1 VRSRV
6 GGTRRL
12 GCRLFR
18 FAVLSV
24 LLNVVALPA
33 HGAPKKHVI
42 VDGNRTRAV
51 HTIPLYDENYRA
63 IRPDDDR
70 PMPFSTRNTCGD
82 CHDYEKIG
90 MGWHFDASANVTDT
104 GRPGEPWVLVDEGC
118 GVQLPISY
126 RGWQGTWRP
135 QDLGMTEW
143 DFVKAFGRHM
153 PGGDVGDKDDPE
165 PNPEAR
171 WNVSGNVEINCLAC
185 HNASA
190 DQNQSEWAIQIARE
204 NYRWAA
210 TAASAL
216 GVVLNM
222 ASRLPD
228 YYDLID
234 GPNKDNQWAAVPEVE
249 YNGGRFNQKSCVFF
263 DVNRNPPNNR
273 CYYCHSSVP
282 KNVDPNKVWAWD
294 GDVHLLAGLTCT
306 DCHRNGLDHFISRG
320 YEGGSTDPAYSTLT
334 CRGCH
339 LGDLAGQGFEFKG
352 GRMAA
357 PRPLHRGL
365 PAVHLEKMS
374 CTACH
379 SGFLPGD
386 KTERIRT
393 ARANRLGI
401 HGRAQWDTE
410 LPYIMAPVF
419 VRNANDKIEPHEIMW
434 PAFWGA
440 MKGDKVTPISLDVVA
455 PVVTALREAEAKAKQ
470 EVERQKE
477 EAAAPE
483 KKAEETGQTPKQEG
497 GNAAETGSSPAPAE
511 GQAEAAESGEA
522 AAAPGEGKGE
532 GEGEG
537 EEQEKKEEEII
548 AEIVSEETAPL
559 TEYQVAK
566 VLTDLATKTE
576 QDQQPVYVAGG
587 KLYKLAP
594 GGASLTAMEHSSA
607 APYSWAFAHDV
618 RPASQSL
625 GARGCTDCHI
635 EDSNFFFGAVE
646 AATPTPLG
654 TPVSTPMYAMTQLD
668 PKLLTALDVQADL
681 RTPFVIAALV
691 MTVILA
697 LALIHSG
704 LHAVESVLRLFVPS
718 GGKK

>member
-1 VRSRV
+1 M
-6 GGTRRL
+6 L
-12 GCRLFR
+12 GVL
-18 FAVLSV
+18 LSV
-24 LLNVVALPA
+24 VTLPVY
-33 HGAPKKHVI
+33 GAPRKHVI

-51 HTIPLYDENYRA
+51 HTIPLYDENYET

-82 CHDYEKIG
+82 CHDYEKIT
-90 MGWHFDASANVTDT
+90 MGWHFDSSKNITDP

-126 RGWQGTWRP
+126 RGWAGTWKP
-135 QDLGMTEW
+135 QDIGMTDW
-143 DFVKAFGRHM
+143 DFAKAFGRHM
-153 PGGDVGDKDDPE
+153 PGGDVGDKDDRE
-165 PNPEAR
+165 PDPKAR
-171 WNVSGNVEINCLAC
+171 WNVSGNIEINCLAC

-190 DQNQSEWAIQIARE
+190 DQNQSEWAVQMGRE
-204 NYRWAA
+204 NFRWAA
-210 TAASAL
+210 TAASGL

-222 ASRLPD
+222 ASRLPE

-234 GPNKDNQWAAVPEVE
+234 GPNKDNRWAAVPEVD
-249 YNGGRFNQKSCVFF
+249 YANHRFNRKSCVFF

-282 KNVDPNKVWAWD
+282 RNVDPNKVWAWD

-306 DCHRNGLDHFISRG
+306 DCHRNGLDHFVSRG
-320 YEGGSTDPAYSTLT
+320 YEGENSDPAYSTLT

-339 LGDLAGQGFEFKG
+339 LGDSAGQGFEFKG

-365 PAVHLEKMS
+365 PAVHLEKLS

-386 KTERIRT
+386 KTERVRT

-434 PAFWGA
+434 PAFWGG
-440 MKGDKVTPISLDVVA
+440 MKGEKVTPLSLDVVA
-455 PVVTALREAEAKAKQ
+455 PIVTALRDAEAEAKQ
-470 EVERQKE
+470 EIERQKE
-477 EAAAPE
+477 EAAAPQQKPQE
-483 KKAEETGQTPKQEG
+483 AAQTPKQEG
-497 GNAAETGSSPAPAE
+497 ESSAEAGAAPPE
-511 GQAEAAESGEA
+511 GQAEVAESPETG
-522 AAAPGEGKGE
+522 AAPGQSKGE

-537 EEQEKKEEEII
+537 EGEEIEKKEEEII
-548 AEIVSEETAPL
+548 AEIVAEETAPL
-559 TEYQVAK
+559 TENQVAK
-566 VLTDLATKTE
+566 VLTDLAT
-576 QDQQPVYVAGG
+576 QIGPDQQPVYVAGG
-587 KLYKLAP
+587 TLYKLAA
-594 GGASLTAMEHSSA
+594 GGNALAAMNHPSA

-625 GARGCTDCHI
+625 GARGCSDCHD
-635 EDSNFFFGAVE
+635 ENSNFFFGNVE
-646 AATPTPLG
+646 AASPLPLG
-654 TPVSTPMYAMTQLD
+654 PPVSTPMYAMTQFD
-668 PKLLTALDVQADL
+668 PTLLAALDIQADL
-681 RTPFVIAALV
+681 RTPFIIAAIAMAIV
-691 MTVILA
+691 LA
-697 LALIHSG
+697 LALLHSG
-704 LHAVESVLRLFVPS
+704 LHGLEGFLRLFVAT

>member
-1 VRSRV
+1 M
-6 GGTRRL
+6 L
-12 GCRLFR
+12 GVL
-18 FAVLSV
+18 LSV
-24 LLNVVALPA
+24 VTLPVY
-33 HGAPKKHVI
+33 GAPRKHVI

-51 HTIPLYDENYRA
+51 HTIPLYDENYET

-82 CHDYEKIG
+82 CHDYEKIT
-90 MGWHFDASANVTDT
+90 MGWHFDSSKNITDP

-126 RGWQGTWRP
+126 RGWAGTWKP
-135 QDLGMTEW
+135 QDIGMTDW
-143 DFVKAFGRHM
+143 DFAKAFGRHM
-153 PGGDVGDKDDPE
+153 PGGDVGDKDDRE
-165 PNPEAR
+165 PDPKAR
-171 WNVSGNVEINCLAC
+171 WNVSGNIEINCLAC

-190 DQNQSEWAIQIARE
+190 DQNQSEWAVQMGRE
-204 NYRWAA
+204 NFRWAA
-210 TAASAL
+210 TAASGL

-222 ASRLPD
+222 ASRLPE

-234 GPNKDNQWAAVPEVE
+234 GPNKDNRWAAVPEVD
-249 YNGGRFNQKSCVFF
+249 YANHRFNRKSCVFF

-282 KNVDPNKVWAWD
+282 RNVDPNKVWAWD
-294 GDVHLLAGLTCT
+294 GDVHLLAGLICT
-306 DCHRNGLDHFISRG
+306 DCHRNGLDHFVSRG
-320 YEGGSTDPAYSTLT
+320 YEGENSDPAYSTLT

-339 LGDLAGQGFEFKG
+339 LGDSAGQGFEFKG

-365 PAVHLEKMS
+365 PAVHLEKLS

-386 KTERIRT
+386 KTERVRT

-434 PAFWGA
+434 PAFWGG
-440 MKGDKVTPISLDVVA
+440 MKGEKVTPLSLDVVA
-455 PVVTALREAEAKAKQ
+455 PIVTALRDAEAEAKQ
-470 EVERQKE
+470 EIERQKE
-477 EAAAPE
+477 EAAAPQQKPQE
-483 KKAEETGQTPKQEG
+483 AAQTPKQEG
-497 GNAAETGSSPAPAE
+497 ESSAEAGAAPPE
-511 GQAEAAESGEA
+511 GQAEVAESPETG
-522 AAAPGEGKGE
+522 AAPGQSKGE

-537 EEQEKKEEEII
+537 EGEELEKREEEII
-548 AEIVSEETAPL
+548 AEIIAEETAPL
-559 TEYQVAK
+559 TENQVAK
-566 VLTDLATKTE
+566 VLTDLAT
-576 QDQQPVYVAGG
+576 QIGPDQQPVYVAGG
-587 KLYKLAP
+587 TLYKLAA
-594 GGASLTAMEHSSA
+594 GGNALAAMNHPSA

-625 GARGCTDCHI
+625 GARGCSDCHD
-635 EDSNFFFGAVE
+635 ENSNFFFGNVE
-646 AATPTPLG
+646 AASPLPLG
-654 TPVSTPMYAMTQLD
+654 PPVSTPMYAMTQLD
-668 PKLLTALDVQADL
+668 PTLLAALDIQADL
-681 RTPFVIAALV
+681 RTPFIIAAIV
-691 MTVILA
+691 MAIVLA
-697 LALIHSG
+697 LALLHSG
-704 LHAVESVLRLFVPS
+704 LHGLEGFLRLFVAT